1 MTLKKQSTRIFL
13 VNLFSDFI
21 ISKIPSEEQSIIHV
35 VDCKNFFLIKGK
47 TTSKILLDL
56 SEILSEF
63 NQKYSEYLNEK
74 SITHTIDL
82 IEYDQE
88 IQPLESLTF
97 TYHNTDNCSYHYKQI
112 SHFND
117 TDRSCDYDYFIKEV
131 DDQMITSSEFPHGYS
146 LGQGRLLYYYGKHIF
161 YNIPPNYP
169 ITTLTFNLSTTKDED
184 NNSNFSVINNF
195 SGHEDETLKSWALD
209 FFDFDMTWLSNEMK
223 KVDWSVELTNPL
235 SEYDF
240 LTKRNKEFIIT

>member
-1 MTLKKQSTRIFL
+1 
-13 VNLFSDFI
+13 
-21 ISKIPSEEQSIIHV
+21 
-35 VDCKNFFLIKGK
+35 
-47 TTSKILLDL
+47 
-56 SEILSEF
+56 
-63 NQKYSEYLNEK
+63 LNEK